1 MGRLATSA
9 TVAAVA
15 LLALAGCGTPEPA
28 APTIDSTEAA
38 AEYQPVMDDI
48 LATLTAAYPTVTW
61 STGDSSDRVLAG
73 NSDDPCSLWLADQQ
87 ADDLPGAAG
96 GWSDVIDALNP
107 TLERHGFSEITE
119 EDSIDGGFTG
129 ISSRDATGA
138 ELRIVDKTS
147 TEISLE
153 IDVTD
158 TGC

>member
-9 TVAAVA
+9 AAATFA
-15 LLALAGCGTPEPA
+15 LLALSGCVTAEPP
-28 APTIDSTEAA
+28 APTIDSTTAA
-38 AEYQPVMDDI
+38 AEYRPVMDDVI
-48 LATLTAAYPTVTW
+48 AALTAAYPSVVW
-61 STGDSSDRVLAG
+61 STGDSADRVLAG
-73 NSDDPCSLWLADQQ
+73 NSDEPCSLWLADQQ
-87 ADDLPGAAG
+87 ADDLPGTAG
-96 GWSDVIDALNP
+96 GWSDVIETINP
-107 TLERHGFSEITE
+107 TLEEHGFSEITE

-138 ELRIVDKTS
+138 ELRIVDKLG